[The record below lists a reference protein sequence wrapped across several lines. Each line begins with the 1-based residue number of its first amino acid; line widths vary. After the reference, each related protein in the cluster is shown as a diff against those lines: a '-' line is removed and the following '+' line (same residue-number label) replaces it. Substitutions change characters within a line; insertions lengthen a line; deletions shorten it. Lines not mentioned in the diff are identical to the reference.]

1 MTVRP
6 GHPADWEMLLALFD
20 EAVVWL
26 TAKGLSG
33 QWGEEPW
40 SSDRVKVAAVK
51 EMANADGLW
60 VCEVG
65 HDAVGGLIVQATP
78 PPYVP
83 PSSVHELYVGLL
95 LVSRQRVGEGIGS
108 VLLEHARDLG
118 KRQDAAQL
126 RVDCWA
132 GGDGQLSRYYQ
143 RQGFSPDEV
152 VSVEGWPAQILSQ
165 PL

>member
-1 MTVRP
+1 MLSSAMTVRP

-65 HDAVGGLIVQATP
+65 HDAVGG
-78 PPYVP
+78 
-83 PSSVHELYVGLL
+83 
-95 LVSRQRVGEGIGS
+95 
-108 VLLEHARDLG
+108 
-118 KRQDAAQL
+118 
-126 RVDCWA
+126 
-132 GGDGQLSRYYQ
+132 
-143 RQGFSPDEV
+143 
-152 VSVEGWPAQILSQ
+152 
-165 PL
+165 